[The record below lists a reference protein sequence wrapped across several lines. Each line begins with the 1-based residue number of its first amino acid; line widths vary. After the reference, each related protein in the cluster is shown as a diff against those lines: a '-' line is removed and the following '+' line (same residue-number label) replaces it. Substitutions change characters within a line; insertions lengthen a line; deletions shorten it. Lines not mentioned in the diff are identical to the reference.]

1 MHTFLLFLVSLIW
14 GSTFFI
20 IKDTVTTVN
29 ESFIVFA
36 RTGIA
41 FIALL
46 AYNLIKNPKKIRQ
59 KRAFLY
65 GTILGFLLA
74 SIYLSQTIGL
84 KYTSTGHSAFITG
97 SAVVIVPFLLFTLFK
112 HQILRI
118 DLVAVG
124 IVVGGLFFLT
134 YDIETDINI
143 GDIITLITA
152 FSLAFHIVFA
162 QRFVKKADAGIIV
175 LYQFMGA
182 MVASLVAFLFT
193 NPEIPQLS
201 FSSGLSLLYLGF
213 IGTLVCYFITVW
225 VQQFVPAI
233 KVSIIL
239 ATEPIFAALCS
250 YIFIHETL
258 NLREFIGAS
267 LILTGVI
274 AHNWIKHR
282 AAKERGKLNPES
294 AN

>member
-1 MHTFLLFLVSLIW
+1 MHIFLLFLVSLIW

-20 IKDTVTTVN
+20 IKDTVTTVD
-29 ESFIVFA
+29 ESFIVFV
-36 RTGIA
+36 RTGLA
-41 FIALL
+41 FFALL
-46 AYNLIKNPKKIRQ
+46 IYNLIINPKKIKQ
-59 KRAFLY
+59 KKAFFY

-112 HQILRI
+112 HKIFKI
-118 DLVAVG
+118 DLASIS
-124 IVVGGLFFLT
+124 IVLVGLFFLT

-152 FSLAFHIVFA
+152 LSLAFHIVFA

-182 MVASLVAFLFT
+182 MIASLVAFIFT
-193 NPEIPQLS
+193 NEGIPEIS
-201 FSSGLSLLYLGF
+201 VNSGLSLLYLGL

-225 VQQFVPAI
+225 VQQYVPAI
-233 KVSIIL
+233 KVSLIL
-239 ATEPIFAALCS
+239 ATEPVFAALCS
-250 YIFIHETL
+250 YIFINETL
-258 NLREFIGAS
+258 NPRELFGAS
-267 LILTGVI
+267 LILLGVI
-274 AHNWIKHR
+274 LHNWIKHR
-282 AAKERGKLNPES
+282 ITRRAAKLVHRN
-294 AN
+294 